1 MGKSMVTTK
10 GQVVIP
16 AEIRKKL
23 HITKGTVMQIQEDGD
38 KIIMRPITAEYIK
51 SLAGMFKTKGK
62 MTRLLLE
69 ERAKDKQ
76 RGA

>member
-16 AEIRKKL
+16 AEIRRKL
-23 HITKGTVMQIQEDGD
+23 HITKGTVMHIETAGD
-38 KIIMRPITAEYIK
+38 EIVMKPITAEYIK
-51 SLAGMFKTKGK
+51 GLAGMFKTKGK